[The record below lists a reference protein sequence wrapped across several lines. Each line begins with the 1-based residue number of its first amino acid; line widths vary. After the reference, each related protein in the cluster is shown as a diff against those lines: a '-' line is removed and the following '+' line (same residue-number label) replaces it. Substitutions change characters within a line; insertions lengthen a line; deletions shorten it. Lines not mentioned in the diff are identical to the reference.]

1 MAFLRWKGLIAFLII
16 TSLIF
21 GLWFLL
27 IDRAIKEVIEF
38 GGTKAVG
45 AKVDLQKADLSLSPL
60 GLTLSN
66 LDVTDP
72 DSPMTNMVHVDSIAF
87 LMDFGKLL
95 LGKVIV
101 NEMTIDGIEIKT
113 VRNKS
118 GALKKIKT
126 GEKEKAEKA
135 PATKSKAKPY
145 LSLKTV
151 DTKKILEAEELET
164 VLRINSFDKLLKMKN
179 KEWQNTIKELPDD
192 KKIKEYDKRFKE
204 IQKGL
209 KGGPQK
215 ILKALDSAQRLQ
227 KDIEKELKSI
237 KKASKDL
244 KKDLKKIKA
253 ELKEIEGLPNK
264 DLARLQSKYSLS
276 PKGLSNLSL
285 LVFGNKLDSFINSS
299 LAWYEKVKP
308 YLERAMEKDEA
319 DKKPSRS
326 EGANIKFREFNPS
339 PDFLVEKSRLTL
351 KIPAGE
357 MKGEVRNITDNQLI
371 TAVPIS
377 FAFSGTDLKGMESV
391 RLNGEIRR
399 TDPSS
404 PVENAILKIKNY
416 DIKDVVLSDS
426 GDFPVTLARAQTD
439 MEVTFNHKEGRFDAE
454 FDAEY
459 NNVLFS
465 AGTTEGASTLTLA
478 LASALSDVKR
488 FKLKGKASGKSDDY
502 KVKLSSD
509 LDTVLKDAV
518 GKMIKK
524 ESDRFVSDLKKAI
537 DSEVKGP
544 LKKLKAEAA
553 KLGGSDKELSSKLK
567 ALKDQLKNSRELKP
581 KGFKLSF

>member
-135 PATKSKAKPY
+135 PATKLKAKPY

-164 VLRINSFDKLLKMKN
+164 VLRINSFDKLLKTKN
-179 KEWQNTIKELPDD
+179 KEWQHTIKELPDD

-244 KKDLKKIKA
+244 KKDLKKIKT
-253 ELKEIEGLPNK
+253 ELKEIEGLPKK
-264 DLARLQSKYSLS
+264 DLKRLKSKYSLS
-276 PKGLSNLSL
+276 PEGLSNLSML
-285 LVFGNKLDSFINSS
+285 LFGKKIDSLMNSS
-299 LAWYEKVKP
+299 FYWYEKVKP
-308 YLERAMEKDEA
+308 YLERAMKKDEA
-319 DKKPSRS
+319 DKKSLRS
-326 EGANIKFREFNPS
+326 EGEDIKFREFNPR
-339 PDFLVEKSRLTL
+339 PGFLIKKSRLTL
-351 KIPAGE
+351 KISAGE
-357 MKGEVRNITDNQLI
+357 MKGEIKDVTDNQVL
-371 TAVPIS
+371 TGVPIS
-377 FAFSGTDLKGMESV
+377 FAFSGTGLKGMESV
-391 RLNGEIRR
+391 TLDGEIRR
-399 TDPSS
+399 TAPSF
-404 PVENAILKIKNY
+404 PVEKAILKIIGY
-416 DIKDVVLSDS
+416 DVKDAVLSDS
-426 GDFPVTLARAQTD
+426 GDFPVTLEKAQTD
-439 MEVTFNHKEGRFDAE
+439 MEATFNHKKGRFDAI
-454 FDAEY
+454 FNARY
-459 NNVLFS
+459 NDVLFS
-465 AGTTEGASTLTLA
+465 TVTKDSSSSLTLA

-502 KVKLSSD
+502 KVKFSSD
-509 LDTVLKDAV
+509 LDKVLKDAV

-567 ALKDQLKNSRELKP
+567 ALKSQLKNSRKLKP
-581 KGFKLSF
+581 KGLKLPF